1 MHTKARETTVMSS
14 DSSQFTPLRNGDC
27 SRRKEFALREVCNG
41 MENTAYSL
49 PNLGDLTDFS

>member
-1 MHTKARETTVMSS
+1 MSS